1 MRIFFDSSF
10 TLVKGIDMNTTEVG
24 ITVYEETNVIECP
37 RCAKHLS
44 FDDLVQKEG
53 NSGCIAGKQWH
64 STYYYCVCNS
74 EKVLVFDWGDGSH
87 KRLINGTIVKKE

>member
-1 MRIFFDSSF
+1 
-10 TLVKGIDMNTTEVG
+10 MNTTEVG

-64 STYYYCVCNS
+64 SAWDCSAPRAANS
-74 EKVLVFDWGDGSH
+74 TPAAHVRSCPCAGSY
-87 KRLINGTIVKKE
+87 